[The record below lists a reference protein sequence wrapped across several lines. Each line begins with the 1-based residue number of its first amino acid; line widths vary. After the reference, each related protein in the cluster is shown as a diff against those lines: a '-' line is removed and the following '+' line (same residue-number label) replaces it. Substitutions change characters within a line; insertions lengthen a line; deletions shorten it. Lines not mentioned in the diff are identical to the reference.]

1 MLNTHTHTKALFG
14 LGDIVSTIPLTL
26 QNWGGLGRFRPLGQP
41 EGWAPPH
48 SAVTFQPPAESRAQ
62 CLEPSPATL
71 WIYSCG
77 SSQQQGPRFWKW
89 LQKGPFPKGAVL
101 ANPEGASSAAP
112 RAWVSSVCL
121 RNIWPMERRCWHWVS
136 FSESI
141 PTGPAL
147 PFPPARGPRTLKL
160 GHCPARAQQDSVD
173 IPGSLPSSSS
183 LSQRILQRCPRTLLG
198 ARLSGRPQGHW
209 DESVPRR

>member
-1 MLNTHTHTKALFG
+1 MLNTHRHKGPFWSRRHCLNHSPDSAELKRAWEIQTPWTAG
-14 LGDIVSTIPLTL
+14 RLGPS
-26 QNWGGLGRFRPLGQP
+26 
-41 EGWAPPH
+41 H

-198 ARLSGRPQGHW
+198 ARISGRPQGHW